1 MLLFRRTRR
10 VIVEPYSCGW
20 SVWTH
25 LKESFVGLKKE
36 LVTSRG
42 VSDIEQL
49 LCFGNRFSQ
58 QHFHLVIFDVLR
70 IPFGSQMFPQVF
82 GKLHRDHSKS
92 VVNQNSLR
100 EGQQVMHECC
110 ETTKNVASTSVVMLV
125 IPLSFSWN
133 DYDKLTRDKP
143 RVLRT
148 MKNSNNRSCLHWS
161 LFSVKLAEDENRCR
175 LIWSVLLKIRK
186 WAFLNTIRSFSSF
199 AIGFHSTLNRSLCGC
214 CQHKRALP
222 TVAEQSLR
230 SYWNLK

>member
-49 LCFGNRFSQ
+49 LSFGNRFSQ

-110 ETTKNVASTSVVMLV
+110 ETTKNFASTSVVMLV

-133 DYDKLTRDKP
+133 DYDKLTRDKLEFFA
-143 RVLRT
+143 RWRT
-148 MKNSNNRSCLHWS
+148 ATTDRACIGRFFQWNSLKMKTD
-161 LFSVKLAEDENRCR
+161 A
-175 LIWSVLLKIRK
+175 
-186 WAFLNTIRSFSSF
+186 
-199 AIGFHSTLNRSLCGC
+199 GC
-214 CQHKRALP
+214 CEVSYSKSASEH
-222 TVAEQSLR
+222 SLTR
-230 SYWNLK
+230 LDPFRHSL